1 MSHSLLKEKQIVARL
16 KAGEEEAFVWLFEY
30 YSPILTSFLA
40 GLKFDAEDVSDTI
53 QQTFLKVWENR
64 NRIDVDASFKNYV
77 ITIAKND
84 IYNKVKKSISA
95 QKYLD
100 HSVLHSDQS
109 VEITTTELTDILST
123 ILANLPEKRKQ
134 VFEMSRIQGYSN
146 KEIAEE
152 LGITKSTVE
161 NHINNSSSVVKK
173 LLKGLGFGIAALFFL
188 F

>member
-1 MSHSLLKEKQIVARL
+1 M
-16 KAGEEEAFVWLFEY
+16 
-30 YSPILTSFLA
+30 
-40 GLKFDAEDVSDTI
+40 
-53 QQTFLKVWENR
+53 
-64 NRIDVDASFKNYV
+64 
-77 ITIAKND
+77 
-84 IYNKVKKSISA
+84 
-95 QKYLD
+95 
-100 HSVLHSDQS
+100 HSDQS

-173 LLKGLGFGIAALFFL
+173 LLKGLGFGIAALFFFIL
-188 F
+188 A

>member
-16 KAGEEEAFVWLFEY
+16 KAGEEEAFVWLFEH

-84 IYNKVKKSISA
+84 IYNKVKKEYFGT
-95 QKYLD
+95 K
-100 HSVLHSDQS
+100 
-109 VEITTTELTDILST
+109 ILGS
-123 ILANLPEKRKQ
+123 
-134 VFEMSRIQGYSN
+134 
-146 KEIAEE
+146 
-152 LGITKSTVE
+152 
-161 NHINNSSSVVKK
+161 
-173 LLKGLGFGIAALFFL
+173 
-188 F
+188 